1 MDAARLDDLTK
12 GVLAPLILGGPMRLV
27 KPFGPA
33 LALSIGVGR
42 SVPDD
47 EVRSRMDVVRIRIV
61 RQVAPL
67 DFLPPISAA
76 EFALA
81 AALNDLLQSANHL
94 LSGPLT
100 RGRHQKLLSATQT
113 LLEAIP
119 PPQNTLEVLSRH
131 AAFSRA
137 QKTFRSDVIVRN
149 RVTSSSFRGELP
161 PKRLFLWKD
170 LRRVT
175 EDRTTVTLANMAD
188 GLKALSAQHYAEA
201 LRAWLALSPLS
212 DLATLTRATPP
223 FAWSTPTLALVS
235 YPIGR
240 TLALRALA
248 RESLQNVVHS
258 LRRAAD
264 SLVHGSR
271 ARAIAESFASAVLER
286 DGAR

>member
-1 MDAARLDDLTK
+1 MDASRLDDLTK

-47 EVRSRMDVVRIRIV
+47 EVRSRMDVARIRVV

-81 AALNDLLQSANHL
+81 AALNDLLQSTNHL

-100 RGRHQKLLSATQT
+100 RGRHHKLLTATQT
-113 LLEAIP
+113 LLQAIP
-119 PPQNTLEVLSRH
+119 PPLTTLEVLTRH

-137 QKTFRSDVIVRN
+137 QKACRTDMTVRN
-149 RVTSSSFRGELP
+149 RVTSSNFRGEVP

-175 EDRTTVTLANMAD
+175 EDRTTVSLGSMAE
-188 GLKALSAQHYAEA
+188 GLKALSAQHFAEA

-223 FAWSTPTLALVS
+223 FAWSAPTLALVS

-240 TLALRALA
+240 TLALRAIA
-248 RESLQNVVHS
+248 RESLQSAVHS
-258 LRRAAD
+258 LRRATDA
-264 SLVHGSR
+264 LAHGSH
-271 ARAIAESFASAVLER
+271 ARLIADGFASAVLER